1 MEVTIAKREKIK
13 IPILVTGASGS
24 GKTVS
29 SLLIAKGIV
38 EKMYPDLPSEDQ
50 WLKIAVIDTEHNRAK
65 YYADSEIGGS
75 QVGEFLHADFKP
87 PYNASELSIGIS
99 QLKEKGVEVI
109 ILDSLTHMWS
119 GDGGI
124 QNQVDN
130 LNKHSSKNSMLAWGK
145 VKPEIEKLFKLI
157 TDSSVFMICTARS
170 KAGYDM
176 EKNEAGKVIPVK
188 IGLKPEIRDGWEY
201 EFAINFNI
209 NQDHSAEAIKDN
221 TNMFNDFGVI
231 NEESGHRIYEW
242 SSQGIDMNKKRNE
255 LILRIEELAKT
266 TELRTAKF
274 KGVYGALN
282 KAPLNEWPYSY
293 LVTMVAELE
302 KLPNGEPVQEMVRE
316 TEEGNAFAQ
325 G

>member
-130 LNKHSSKNSMLAWGK
+130 LNKQDRK
-145 VKPEIEKLFKLI
+145 
-157 TDSSVFMICTARS
+157 SV
-170 KAGYDM
+170 
-176 EKNEAGKVIPVK
+176 V
-188 IGLKPEIRDGWEY
+188 
-201 EFAINFNI
+201 
-209 NQDHSAEAIKDN
+209 
-221 TNMFNDFGVI
+221 
-231 NEESGHRIYEW
+231 
-242 SSQGIDMNKKRNE
+242 
-255 LILRIEELAKT
+255 
-266 TELRTAKF
+266 
-274 KGVYGALN
+274 
-282 KAPLNEWPYSY
+282 
-293 LVTMVAELE
+293 
-302 KLPNGEPVQEMVRE
+302 
-316 TEEGNAFAQ
+316 
-325 G
+325 